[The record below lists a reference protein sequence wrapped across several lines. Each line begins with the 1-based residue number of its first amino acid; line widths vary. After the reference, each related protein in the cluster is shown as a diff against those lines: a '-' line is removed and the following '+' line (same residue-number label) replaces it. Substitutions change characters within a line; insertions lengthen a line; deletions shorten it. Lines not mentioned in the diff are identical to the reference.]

1 MAGDDNSF
9 AYLTVILNDLF
20 NAVYSFYN
28 QSCQEGRR

>member
-20 NAVYSFYN
+20 NVVYSFYK
-28 QSCQEGRR
+28 SCQEGRR